1 MILFKIIKFLKLLLI
16 IGLLIMN
23 QVIEYDYLFKILFIG
38 SSSVGKTSL
47 IHRFIDKTYTDSYI
61 STIGVDFRINTIKL
75 DNKITIFLSVKNNKI
90 KPDLDKAKD
99 GFEHSECG
107 YFGKN
112 ELGSLKISQKFLK
125 VFETK
130 C

>member
-1 MILFKIIKFLKLLLI
+1 MSESAGIIVK
-16 IGLLIMN
+16 
-23 QVIEYDYLFKILFIG
+23 VDDKILLCKRSE
-38 SSSVGKTSL
+38 SSNYGGYWSPPMGGVEKGESPVEAAVREFKEETN
-47 IHRFIDKTYTDSYI
+47 I
-61 STIGVDFRINTIKL
+61 SIKGTLKKIIKL

-112 ELGSLKISQKFLK
+112 ELGSLKISQKFIK
-125 VFETK
+125 VFEK
-130 C
+130 LVN